1 MQSRNLN
8 GSRSSR
14 ASCSAAL
21 SAMLAIAW
29 AGEALAWTGQPLAY
43 VTNSDGISVIDT
55 GDNKVVDTIPIRTN
69 AAVTPDGKRLYAFGP
84 STSDFVFN
92 VSVINTSDDK
102 IVVTVPLDVS
112 LVASGVSLNTNSAA
126 IAVTPD
132 GKHVYAITGLCS
144 SSSFDCFRPESVYFA
159 VFVIDT
165 VTNKVVATFAGKGIA
180 DGIAFTPDGQHTY
193 LANFDPDIATPQVL
207 VDLGSPI
214 LLPGEGHVYAIA
226 ITPDG
231 KRAYVPYVFFNGTSS
246 PPENVAVIDTA
257 TNTVSQTVPIETTTF
272 TANLTGIAVMPDGK
286 FVYVSNQGSNSVTV
300 INTANNTIVKKIL
313 VGTSPSGLAITPDGV
328 RVYVS
333 NQGSDSVSV
342 IDTVTNKVVATV
354 PVSGPSAI
362 SIIAPPR
369 GVGALAFNAYLNINL
384 DRTPNQDAFDLE
396 STFASTAGHE
406 IHPDTEPV
414 NLQVGPFI
422 ATIPAG
428 SFVRHEDGTY
438 LFEGFIDGVKLKAK
452 IELTGG
458 SHYAF
463 FHAKTQGANLGGIR
477 NPVQVS
483 LGIGAIAG
491 LTLAEADFD

>member
-1 MQSRNLN
+1 MGHAVDSL
-8 GSRSSR
+8 
-14 ASCSAAL
+14 L
-21 SAMLAIAW
+21 
-29 AGEALAWTGQPLAY
+29 ALAWTGQALAWTGKPLAY

-102 IVVTVPLDVS
+102 VVVTVPLDVS
-112 LVASGVSLNTNSAA
+112 LVATGVSLNTNSAA

-144 SSSFDCFRPESVYFA
+144 SNSFDCFRPESVYFA

-165 VTNKVVATFAGKGIA
+165 VTNKVVAASPGKGIA

-231 KRAYVPYVFFNGTSS
+231 KRAYVPYVFFNSTNS

-257 TNTVSQTVPIETTTF
+257 TNTVSQTVPIETTNF
-272 TANLTGIAVMPDGK
+272 EAVLSGIAVMPDGK

-300 INTANNTIVKKIL
+300 INTANNTIVKKIP
-313 VGTSPSGLAITPDGV
+313 VGTSPSGVAITPDGV
-328 RVYVS
+328 HVYVS

-342 IDTVTNKVVATV
+342 IDTTTNKVVATV
-354 PVSGPSAI
+354 PVPGPSTI

-369 GVGALAFNAYLNINL
+369 GVGALAFNALLNIDL
-384 DRTPNQDAFDLE
+384 DRTPHQDAFDLE
-396 STFASTAGHE
+396 STFISTAGHE
-406 IHPDTEPV
+406 IHPDTQPV
-414 NLQVGPFI
+414 NLEVGPFI

-428 SFVRHEDGTY
+428 SFMRHENGTY
-438 LFEGFIDGVKLKAK
+438 LFDGFIDGVNLKAK
-452 IELTGG
+452 IVVTGG
-458 SHYAF
+458 FHYAF
-463 FHAKTQGANLGGIR
+463 FHAKAQGANLGGIR

-491 LTLAEADFD
+491 LTFAEAHFD